1 MKVNRRDFTLGS
13 IGLGASFL
21 SSCSLDH
28 IYKSKPKLSIYGPE
42 SDRGHFLR
50 DFQANLYPIQKV
62 EKKEQVIILGGGASG
77 LSALHYLKQ
86 NGLQDVLLL
95 ELGREIGGNAR
106 SGSHDYGSY
115 PWGAHYLPIPSKDN
129 VELVSFLNKAG
140 AISDFDNLGRPLYKE
155 DFLVH
160 APEERLFRYGAFQN
174 GLFPD
179 FNVPKGTQDQKEKFY
194 QLLESYKHI
203 KTDDGK
209 KPFSIP
215 ISISSRDERL
225 LKLDRISGLEFLKQ
239 NGINDPR
246 VLWYADY
253 ATRDDYGTSL
263 SKVSAWG
270 LLHYFLARDSFKANQ
285 TDQDILTWP
294 EGNNWLIRQLVSGN
308 ESFIQRDEIVLSVVR
323 EEKIFKIRSYSIGD
337 QKVLEREAL
346 SIVCALPSFI
356 ARRIMSDELIKI
368 LPKVAKCN
376 PWVVSNIILKSD
388 KAYEMPWDSVN
399 YHSASLGFV
408 RANHQ
413 DLYKK
418 DFGSILTHYN
428 AYSESDPVNKR
439 QELFNSS
446 LEELAKPA
454 LEDLTSMYPVLNKEV
469 LEVRMWIWAH
479 AMREVGVGSME
490 EAILGKSALG
500 SNGLF
505 YAHTDASSIS
515 IFEEAFYQ
523 GYQACES
530 VIKYLRNVL

>member
-21 SSCSLDH
+21 SSCSLDN
-28 IYKSKPKLSIYGPE
+28 IYKTKPKLSIYGPE

-50 DFQANLYPIQKV
+50 DFQADLYPIQKV

-129 VELVSFLNKAG
+129 VELISFLNKAG
-140 AISDFDNLGRPLYKE
+140 AISDFDNLGRPFYRE

-194 QLLESYKHI
+194 QLLYYYRNYKT
-203 KTDDGK
+203 KDGK
-209 KPFSIP
+209 RPFSIP
-215 ISISSRDERL
+215 ICMSSRDENL
-225 LKLDRISGLEFLKQ
+225 LKLDQITGLDFLIQ

-253 ATRDDYGTSL
+253 ASRDDYGTSL
-263 SKVSAWG
+263 KSVSAWA
-270 LLHYFLARDSFKANQ
+270 LLHYFLARDSYKGNDS
-285 TDQDILTWP
+285 DQDILTWP
-294 EGNNWLIRQLVSGN
+294 EGNNWLIRQLVSGSEN
-308 ESFIQRDEIVLSVVR
+308 FVQTDEIVLSVKK
-323 EEKIFKIRSYSIGD
+323 EGNNFKVRSYSIKEN
-337 QKVLEREAL
+337 KVIEREAK
-346 SIVCALPSFI
+346 SVICALPSFI
-356 ARRIMSDELIKI
+356 ANRI
-368 LPKVAKCN
+368 LPNELSDTLPDFGQYN

-388 KAYEMPWDSVN
+388 KAYQMPWDSVSF
-399 YHSASLGFV
+399 HSSSLGFV

-413 DLYKK
+413 NLYSK
-418 DFGSILTHYN
+418 DFGSVLTHYN
-428 AYSESDPVNKR
+428 AFVSGDAGSTR
-439 QELFNSS
+439 RGLFESS
-446 LEELAKPA
+446 LEDLAMPG
-454 LEDLTSMYPVLNKEV
+454 LNDLKSMYPLLEGEV
-469 LEVRMWIWAH
+469 MEVRMWIWAH
-479 AMREVGVGSME
+479 AMREVNLGSMKE
-490 EAILGKSALG
+490 SIFRSEGKRQDG
-500 SNGLF
+500 F
-505 YAHTDASSIS
+505 YYAHTDASTIS

-523 GYQACES
+523 GECAAKS
-530 VIKYLRNVL
+530 VLKYLKV